1 MGLSDRFTRGE
12 WTVLLLCLGLQT
24 VNTTVGYYV
33 FDWLGV
39 EDQMII
45 PLVLVAGGVFVL
57 PILGIV
63 VLSRPTGGRTPS
75 EYQYSVSEFEN
86 DD

>member
-12 WTVLLLCLGLQT
+12 WTVLLLCLGLQM
-24 VNTTVGYYV
+24 VNTSVGYYAL
-33 FDWLGV
+33 DWLGI

-63 VLSRPTGGRTPS
+63 MLSRPTEGRTSS
-75 EYQYSVSEFEN
+75 EYQYSVSEFET
-86 DD
+86 DQ